1 MNATRFLY
9 AAYLAT
15 WVIHASYLASL
26 VWRFRRARQ
35 RMRELEKQK

>member
-15 WVIHASYLASL
+15 WTIHLVYIASL
-26 VWRFRRARQ
+26 VRRFSKLRQ
-35 RMRELEKQK
+35 QMKDLGRK